1 MPNNSFRSFVMG
13 LTLLGVVSGCTN
25 IDFKES
31 ASDFGA
37 SMSCASIMLND
48 YYSGLN
54 AAERKVYLT
63 RIKYSTTNEPVREF
77 DKNGLKTGLAHQYSP
92 QWLKAKTDTINLL
105 SLYGSRLVA
114 LAGSSAPE
122 NVSTGIDALGT
133 NLNTLGDQIKAISKS
148 EKEIKFSKDVTT
160 IVAVVGQMYTDHKR
174 DQAIME
180 AVNTGYPAV
189 SRAIEF
195 LEQDLPWVGAMQS
208 TGADDSLSS
217 TIDYY
222 NDFIKNKPKATLAER
237 QAILSEVQSSAA
249 SYESVESKSP
259 QSVLVAMR
267 DALNAIVEYAKN
279 PGGADSLVR
288 LNLAIETFN
297 NRVTPIAQSI
307 HNMRNN

>member
-1 MPNNSFRSFVMG
+1 MPNSSLRSLV
-13 LTLLGVVSGCTN
+13 LGMVFLGAVAGCTN
-25 IDFKES
+25 IDYKEP

-37 SMSCASIMLND
+37 AMSSASIVLSD

-63 RIKYSTTNEPVREF
+63 RIKYSTTNEPVSEF
-77 DKNGLKTGLAHQYSP
+77 HNGVNTGLVYQYSP

-114 LAGSSAPE
+114 LGSSSAPE
-122 NVSTGIDALGT
+122 NVGTGIDALGT
-133 NLNTLGDQIKAISKS
+133 NLNTLGSQIKAISKS
-148 EKEIKFSKDVTT
+148 EKEVNFSKDVTT
-160 IVAVVGQMYTDHKR
+160 IVAVVGKMYTDHKR
-174 DQAIME
+174 DQAITE
-180 AVNTGYPAV
+180 AVRTGYPAV

-195 LEQDLPWVGAMQS
+195 LEQDLPWVGALQS

-217 TIDYY
+217 TMTYY
-222 NDFIKNKPKATLAER
+222 NQFIKDHPKATLAEK

-249 SYESVESKSP
+249 SYESVEAKSP

-267 DALNAIVEYAKN
+267 DALNAIAEYANN
-279 PGGADSLVR
+279 PGGQDRLVR
-288 LNLAIETFN
+288 LNMAIETFN

-307 HNMRNN
+307 NNMRNN